1 MSAVAYYDSLFVV
14 GSRDEA
20 MNIRGLRYHPVDIE
34 STVVR
39 CHKNIVERLAVIIGC
54 VYLCVCVCV
63 CVCACVRACM
73 RACVSVCVHMSI
85 CVFVCV
91 LV

>member
-63 CVCACVRACM
+63 CVCVHACVRACV
-73 RACVSVCVHMSI
+73 RVCLCVYICLSVSL
-85 CVFVCV
+85 CVF
-91 LV
+91 